1 MGVER
6 RRVIDIALVMMTLTA
21 LLVLPGAVVGLA
33 AQLPLRLAVATS
45 MPVSFGIA
53 AIAGYVYGRIG
64 VPWSLAGYAVAT
76 AATAAVVGVVGLV
89 ITGVSWVIRRRRA
102 RRDARPGGRR
112 RLRGQGVRRRSGAD
126 RGRGGRP
133 ATGPGRPGGRAGRSA
148 TRWGRRSRWWLLPG
162 SAVLVSAWLIG
173 QMIITE
179 LAATP
184 GGTANVFQG
193 WDAHWHANYIRF
205 IHDEGLASP
214 DLAGELRYPENG
226 ATLYYPSTWHSI
238 GALVMALR
246 GIGAVETYN
255 LVQIGSVALAFPI
268 GVAALAWLITHRRFS
283 RPVVATSAAVAAMAT
298 PLFPG
303 LPFVEV
309 MVAAT
314 PSAVANG
321 LAGLGAAVVVAATA
335 DRRLIP
341 AAALGLVGI
350 GGVHPSGMV
359 TVAVIVLF
367 WWLFEGLWSPVR
379 GRVRDFLVLAGIGL
393 AGVATLLPQILTV
406 SEEAD
411 DISAF
416 EFQINADRAAMWGK
430 AAALQVRHVQDYGVR
445 WVLLSLA
452 ALGLI
457 VMLRRLIVWP
467 LLLWGGLLVV
477 CVNAMGVFG
486 NWTGGVLR
494 GMGSVFYNDPRRIGV
509 VMAVLVAAAVGV
521 GVGATVQLL
530 AGWLARLLDPL
541 TDPEGRGVTGV
552 QVAVALAAL
561 VGVGSWVV
569 QASPEYA
576 VGAGS
581 NQRWGRMVDE
591 HDLRAFRWLSEQP
604 QAYSG
609 RIYTNPDEGSGWM
622 YATDGLPST
631 SRHYLNSGD
640 TAPLTGYLFHRMDQA
655 GVNPEVDAALAE
667 LGVTFV
673 YVSPPNYWGFQ
684 PPNENLLELDAT
696 PGLVKVYSDSQVRI
710 FAVRAAF
717 TDAELA
723 QILEN
728 SPYPPH
734 GRTPLTLAT
743 ELYGPE

>member
-1 MGVER
+1 
-6 RRVIDIALVMMTLTA
+6 MMTLTA
-21 LLVLPGAVVGLA
+21 LLVVPGAIVGAA
-33 AQLPLRLAVATS
+33 AQLPLRLALGTS
-45 MPVSFGIA
+45 IPVSFGIA
-53 AIAGYVYGRIG
+53 AIAGYVYGRVG
-64 VPWSLAGYAVAT
+64 VPWSLGAYVVAT
-76 AATAAVVGVVGLV
+76 AATAAVVGVVGLL
-89 ITGVSWVIRRRRA
+89 ITGATWAWRRRR
-102 RRDARPGGRR
+102 RGRDATPADGRRRR
-112 RLRGQGVRRRSGAD
+112 RLRRTGRVGRLR
-126 RGRGGRP
+126 RGRGTAGVERPGRVD
-133 ATGPGRPGGRAGRSA
+133 GRPG
-148 TRWGRRSRWWLLPG
+148 RRSWWWLLPG
-162 SAVLVSAWLIG
+162 AAILTSAWLIG
-173 QMIITE
+173 QMILTE
-179 LAATP
+179 LSATP
-184 GGTANVFQG
+184 GGTANIFQG

-205 IHDEGLASP
+205 IHDLGVASP

-238 GALVMALR
+238 AALVMGLR

-255 LVQIGSVALAFPI
+255 LVQIGSAALVFPL

-321 LAGLGAAVVVAATA
+321 MAGLGAAVVVAALA

-350 GGVHPSGMV
+350 GGVHPSAMV
-359 TVAVIVLF
+359 TAAVFVLF
-367 WWLFEGLWSPVR
+367 WWLFDGLWRPVR
-379 GRVRDFLVLAGIGL
+379 GRVRDFVVLAGIGL
-393 AGVATLLPQILTV
+393 AGVLTLLPQVLTV

-416 EFQINADRAAMWGK
+416 EFQIDADRTAAWGK
-430 AAALQVRHVQDYGVR
+430 AVALQVRHVEDWGVR

-452 ALGLI
+452 VLGLV
-457 VMLRRLIVWP
+457 VMLRRKVFWP

-477 CVNAMGVFG
+477 CVNSMSVFG

-494 GMGSVFYNDPRRIGV
+494 GIGSIYYNDPRRIGV
-509 VMAVLVAAAVGV
+509 VLAVVVAAAVGV
-521 GVGATVQLL
+521 GVGATVQAL
-530 AGWLARLLDPL
+530 AGWLGRLVDPL
-541 TDPEGRGVTGV
+541 TDPDGGGVRLAR
-552 QVAVALAAL
+552 VAVALAAL

-576 VGAGS
+576 VAAGV
-581 NQRWGRMVDE
+581 NQRWNRMVDE

-609 RIYTNPDEGSGWM
+609 LIYTNPDEGSGWM

-631 SRHYLNSGD
+631 SRHYLQPGA
-640 TAPLTGYLFHRMDQA
+640 TAPLTTYLFSRMDEA
-655 GVNPEVDAALAE
+655 GVNPRVDRALAE
-667 LGVTFV
+667 LGVTYV

-684 PPNENLLELDAT
+684 KPNEHLLRLDGT
-696 PGLVKVYSDSQVRI
+696 PGLAKVYAESQVRI
-710 FAVRAAF
+710 YAVRGAF
-717 TDAELA
+717 TDADLA
-723 QILEN
+723 QIVED
-728 SPYPPH
+728 SPFPPE
-734 GRTPLTLAT
+734 RRSPLTRAT
-743 ELYGPE
+743 GTYGPE

>member
-1 MGVER
+1 
-6 RRVIDIALVMMTLTA
+6 MTLIA

-33 AQLPLRLAVATS
+33 AQLPPRLAVATS

-53 AIAGYVYGRIG
+53 AIAGYVYGRTG
-64 VPWSLAGYAVAT
+64 VTWSLAGYGVAT
-76 AATAAVVGVVGLV
+76 AATTAVVGLV
-89 ITGVSWVIRRRRA
+89 GLVIVGVRWAVRRVRRRRDSRAGTHSDAGGSAGGRPSRRA
-102 RRDARPGGRR
+102 RR
-112 RLRGQGVRRRSGAD
+112 S
-126 RGRGGRP
+126 
-133 ATGPGRPGGRAGRSA
+133 
-148 TRWGRRSRWWLLPG
+148 WWWLLPG

-173 QMIITE
+173 QMILTE
-179 LAATP
+179 LWATP

-214 DLAGELRYPENG
+214 DQAGLLRHPETG
-226 ATLYYPSTWHSI
+226 ATLYYPSTWHAI

-255 LVQIGSVALAFPI
+255 LVQIGTVALAFPL
-268 GVAALAWLITHRRFS
+268 GVAALAWLFTHRRFP

-321 LAGLGAAVVVAATA
+321 LAGLGAATVVAAVA

-359 TVAVIVLF
+359 SVAVIVLF

-379 GRVRDFLVLAGIGL
+379 GRVRDFLVLAGVGL
-393 AGVATLLPQILTV
+393 AGAVALVPQLLSV

-411 DISAF
+411 GIASF
-416 EFQINADRAAMWGK
+416 EFQIDADRAAMWGK
-430 AAALQVRHVQDYGVR
+430 AAALQVRHVQDWGVR

-452 ALGLI
+452 VIGVLVLA
-457 VMLRRLIVWP
+457 RRLIFWP
-467 LLLWGGLLVV
+467 LLLWGALLVV

-494 GMGSVFYNDPRRIGV
+494 AMGSVFYNDPRRIGV
-509 VMAVLVAAAVGV
+509 VMALLVAAAVGV
-521 GVGATVQLL
+521 AVGAFVQML
-530 AGWLARLLDPL
+530 AGWLAKLVDPL
-541 TDPEGRGVTGV
+541 TDPEGRGVVGAR
-552 QVAVALAAL
+552 VAVALAAL
-561 VGVGSWVV
+561 VGVGSWVI
-569 QASPEYA
+569 QTSPEYA
-576 VGAGS
+576 VAAGA
-581 NQRWGRMVDE
+581 NQRWGRLVDE
-591 HDLRAFRWLSEQP
+591 HDLRAFTWLSEQP
-604 QAYSG
+604 RAYSG
-609 RIYTNPDEGSGWM
+609 MIYTNPDEGSGWM

-631 SRHYLNSGD
+631 SRHYLATGEL
-640 TAPLTGYLFHRMDQA
+640 TPLTSSLFYTLDQA
-655 GVNPEVDAALAE
+655 GENPAVDATLAE
-667 LGVTFV
+667 LGVNYV
-673 YVSPPNYWGFQ
+673 YISPPNYWGFQ
-684 PPNENLLELDAT
+684 KPNEHLLELDAT

-717 TDAELA
+717 TEAELA
-723 QILEN
+723 QILED
-728 SPYPPH
+728 SPFPPSA
-734 GRTPLTLAT
+734 RTPLTLAT
-743 ELYGPE
+743 ERYGRE

>member
-1 MGVER
+1 
-6 RRVIDIALVMMTLTA
+6 MMTLTA
-21 LLVLPGAVVGLA
+21 LLVLPGAIVGLA
-33 AQLPLRLAVATS
+33 AQLPLRLAVASS

-53 AIAGYVYGRIG
+53 AIAGYVYGRMG
-64 VPWSLAGYAVAT
+64 VPWSLVGYAVAT
-76 AATAAVVGVVGLV
+76 AATAAVVGLVGLI
-89 ITGVSWVIRRRRA
+89 ITGVSWGIRRRRA
-102 RRDARPGGRR
+102 RRDARPGGKR
-112 RLRGQGVRRRSGAD
+112 RLRKQGAPRRSGVD
-126 RGRGGRP
+126 RAQAARP
-133 ATGPGRPGGRAGRSA
+133 VTGPGRPDRRADHPAAQAGGRA
-148 TRWGRRSRWWLLPG
+148 WWWLLPG

-173 QMIITE
+173 QMILTE

-214 DLAGELRYPENG
+214 DHAGELRYPENG
-226 ATLYYPSTWHSI
+226 ATLYYPSTWHAI
-238 GALVMALR
+238 GALVMTLR

-255 LVQIGSVALAFPI
+255 LVQIGTVALAFPL

-283 RPVVATSAAVAAMAT
+283 KPVVATSAAVAAMAT

-321 LAGLGAAVVVAATA
+321 LAGLGAALVVAAVA
-335 DRRLIP
+335 DRRFIP

-379 GRVRDFLVLAGIGL
+379 GRVRDFLVLAGVGL
-393 AGVATLLPQILTV
+393 AGVLTLLPQILTV
-406 SEEAD
+406 SGEAD
-411 DISAF
+411 DISSF
-416 EFQINADRAAMWGK
+416 EFEINADRAAMWGK

-445 WVLLSLA
+445 WVLLSVA
-452 ALGLI
+452 VLGLI
-457 VMLRRLIVWP
+457 VLLRRLVFWP

-486 NWTGGVLR
+486 NWTGGTLR
-494 GMGSVFYNDPRRIGV
+494 GIGSVFYNDPRRIGV

-530 AGWLARLLDPL
+530 AGWMGRLIDPI
-541 TDPEGRGVTGV
+541 TDPEGRGVAGV
-552 QVAVALAAL
+552 RVAVALAAL
-561 VGVGSWVV
+561 TGVGSWVI

-576 VGAGS
+576 VEAGS
-581 NQRWGRMVDE
+581 NQRWGRLVDE

-609 RIYTNPDEGSGWM
+609 LIYTNPDEGSGWM

-631 SRHYLNSGD
+631 ARHYLASGE
-640 TAPLTGYLFHRMDQA
+640 TAPLTSFLFHTLDQA
-655 GVNPEVDAALAE
+655 GVNPQVDAALAE
-667 LGVTFV
+667 LGVTYV
-673 YVSPPNYWGFQ
+673 YISPPNYWGFQ
-684 PPNENLLELDAT
+684 EPNEHLLELDAT
-696 PGLVKVYSDSQVRI
+696 PGLEKVYSDSQVRI

-717 TDAELA
+717 TEAELA
-723 QILEN
+723 QIVEN
-728 SPYPPH
+728 SPFPPDA
-734 GRTPLTLAT
+734 RTPLTRAS
-743 ELYGPE
+743 ELYGAE